1 MTKYYIGIVVTALL
15 SAVSQLM
22 LNISAKKKYKG
33 KFFEYMNPWVIGS
46 YGILALVLVAN
57 IYLMRFIP
65 LKQAHVIAASTY
77 IFLLLLSRVFLKEK
91 ITRKKFIGILTIM
104 AGIVIFSLDF
114 GI

>member
-1 MTKYYIGIVVTALL
+1 MTKYYIGVVATALL

-33 KFFEYMNPWVIGS
+33 KIFEYLNPWVIGS

-57 IYLMRFIP
+57 IYRFIP

-77 IFLLLLSRVFLKEK
+77 IFLLLLSRIFLKEK

>member
-1 MTKYYIGIVVTALL
+1 MNKYYIGVIVTAFL

-33 KFFEYMNPWVIGS
+33 KIFEYLNPWVIGS
-46 YGILALVLVAN
+46 YVILGLVLVAN

-65 LKQAHVIAASTY
+65 LKEAHVLAASTY
-77 IFLLLLSRVFLKEK
+77 VFLLILSRIVLKEK
-91 ITRKKFIGILTIM
+91 ITRKKFIGVLTIM

-114 GI
+114 GF